1 VPHTG
6 ALVAVDTF
14 FVDHLKGVGKLY
26 LQTAIDCRTPRQT
39 LHLSMRE
46 MCSDNRDYLLDP
58 QGLAQEDELHE
69 AGNVERE
76 GENIWLALFFTLR
89 NRIHNLRR

>member
-1 VPHTG
+1 
-6 ALVAVDTF
+6 
-14 FVDHLKGVGKLY
+14 
-26 LQTAIDCRTPRQT
+26 
-39 LHLSMRE
+39 MRE